1 MSGLERLENGLCNLT
16 SLVPGREKDRD
27 MSFRVF
33 LNDQKFS
40 DRAPNEIYV
49 VSTCEGSPKKISEFY
64 LNICRFAPTFVIGL
78 FYKTKIQA
86 SMGSF

>member
-1 MSGLERLENGLCNLT
+1 MSGLGRLENGLCNLT

-49 VSTCEGSPKKISEFY
+49 VSICEGPRKKFQRFISIY
-64 LNICRFAPTFVIGL
+64 VRSLHTFVIGL
-78 FYKTKIQA
+78 F
-86 SMGSF
+86 